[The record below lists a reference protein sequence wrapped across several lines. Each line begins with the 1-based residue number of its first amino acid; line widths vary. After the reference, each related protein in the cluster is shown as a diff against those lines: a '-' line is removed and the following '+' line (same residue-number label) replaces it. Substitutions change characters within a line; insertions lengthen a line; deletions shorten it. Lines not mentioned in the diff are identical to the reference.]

1 MQILDAIYEFEQ
13 FGGMGTVAE
22 IEKAI
27 TNLPLRLRRVLL
39 RHLQVQFGQDGREKT
54 GSASSTWP
62 VPPPKVSKA
71 ESRKVAQRIADE
83 FGRVEPENWK

>member
-1 MQILDAIYEFEQ
+1 
-13 FGGMGTVAE
+13 MGTVAE

-39 RHLQVQFGQDGREKT
+39 RHLQVQFEQDGREKAGAT
-54 GSASSTWP
+54 SSGWP

-71 ESRKVAQRIADE
+71 ESRKVAQRIANE
-83 FGRVEPENWK
+83 YGRVEPENWR

>member
-1 MQILDAIYEFEQ
+1 MQEALGTFE
-13 FGGMGTVAE
+13 GMDTVAE

-27 TNLPLRLRRVLL
+27 TDLPLRMRRVLL
-39 RHLQVQFGQDGREKT
+39 RHLHVQFGQDGKEKT
-54 GSASSTWP
+54 GGTLGAWP

-83 FGRVEPENWK
+83 FGRVEPENWR